1 MYLKNCWYC
10 AGWDFD
16 ISIGLSPIRALKTGW
31 HGLRA
36 GKGLVDMART
46 WGELG
51 KAATK
56 ARTIEKTVKTL
67 EKAGRDGLADK
78 MTRESADAL
87 TDLAQS
93 DLADGLLEQAAKSA
107 ASAGQS
113 DLGGVNV
120 PIVGLGL
127 QIGFWKLLD
136 VETDLLAY
144 TGCDECDH
152 P

>member
-1 MYLKNCWYC
+1 MMCGFRRW
-10 AGWDFD
+10 
-16 ISIGLSPIRALKTGW
+16 PIRLPTGRRERASGVWRWARIALSARCIQ
-31 HGLRA
+31 GLRWI
-36 GKGLVDMART
+36 RT

-51 KAATK
+51 KAANK

-93 DLADGLLEQAAKSA
+93 QLADGLMEQAAKGA
-107 ASAGQS
+107 ASGGQS
-113 DLGGVNV
+113 DFAGVNV
-120 PIVGLGL
+120 PIVGVGL

-136 VETDLLAY
+136 VETDLLTY

-152 P
+152 A